1 MPMEDDKKEGEGQ
14 GTEGLHRRRR
24 VGRKGAGQI
33 TGTEEDYG
41 SLLNAEREEGSV
53 CVQMGKFEA
62 KFVSLVDRGERG
74 GRDLQPRICHV
85 PEGIQDRKKAQQTVD
100 PDWRKERGRQAGS
113 AHAPSSLQDCQNL
126 TGQDRYGVMTR
137 VYYKDAHAAIVV
149 LDATRQRTT
158 EGALRWKADL
168 DAKVT
173 LADGSPVPA
182 VLLAN
187 KCDMENELTDEEL
200 ENLEEENGFIASF
213 RTSAKDNFGI
223 DEAFRCVANKVLNT
237 EKGGQYEVPFSNR
250 DGNIRLSQASALHK
264 TQSVSC
270 CF

>member
-1 MPMEDDKKEGEGQ
+1 MIITDSVIHVETTRSEKINPLEAWDGNEVEIEERQTEQNYNESDQKEKMPMEDDKKEGEGQ
-14 GTEGLHRRRR
+14 GTGGLQ
-24 VGRKGAGQI
+24 K
-33 TGTEEDYG
+33 
-41 SLLNAEREEGSV
+41 
-53 CVQMGKFEA
+53 A
-62 KFVSLVDRGERG
+62 K
-74 GRDLQPRICHV
+74 
-85 PEGIQDRKKAQQTVD
+85 
-100 PDWRKERGRQAGS
+100 
-113 AHAPSSLQDCQNL
+113 
-126 TGQDRYGVMTR
+126 GQDRYGVMTR

-264 TQSVSC
+264 TQSASC